1 MDAATSAADT
11 QLGMHAKQVN
21 PWEAMILGPVQTSCS
36 PLCSW
41 NEDERT
47 QSLQHWVT
55 VFRDRP
61 QCEPVIRKLT
71 ASRRAKHHTQKIA
84 ASKSNPN
91 LLKENSL

>member
-61 QCEPVIRKLT
+61 QCESCHQET
-71 ASRRAKHHTQKIA
+71 HC
-84 ASKSNPN
+84 
-91 LLKENSL
+91 LKKGKTSYSEDSCIKVKP